1 MKFYLIAGEPSGDLH
16 AANLVVALKKTFPDA
31 NFRGYGGEKMAQAGV
46 TLVRHYAE
54 MAFMGFV
61 EVLRNL
67 PTILRI
73 LSECKKDLAAYQPD
87 ALILVDYPGFNMRIA
102 KFAKQKLGLKVFYY
116 ISPKVWAWNQK
127 RALALKRDTD
137 ALFSILPFEIPFFAA
152 YQFERVYYV
161 GNPLF
166 DAIQNY
172 QAQEHEQPTLLAQTQ
187 KPIIALLP
195 GSRKQEI
202 TLLLP
207 EMVKVK
213 AAFPDYEFV
222 VAGVE
227 HLPKKLYLPAQEG
240 QIPILYGHTYAL
252 LQAAKAAVVASGTA
266 TLETALF
273 QVPQVVVYKVNPL
286 TYHIGKHLI
295 RVPFISLVNL
305 IAEKKVVSELIQK
318 ECNPLRIEAELA
330 RVLHQDR
337 AQILAD
343 YQALRQ
349 KMQTEG
355 VSLRTAHYISA
366 FLKESDKS
374 S

>member
-1 MKFYLIAGEPSGDLH
+1 MMKFYLIAGEASGDLH
-16 AANLVVALKKTFPDA
+16 AANLVAALKTQFPTA
-31 NFRGYGGEKMAQAGV
+31 TFRGYGGEKMQQAGV
-46 TLVRHYAE
+46 TLVRHYAQ

-67 PTILRI
+67 PTILSI
-73 LSECKKDLAAYQPD
+73 LSECKKDLRAFQPD

-116 ISPKVWAWNQK
+116 ILPKVWAWNQK

-137 ALFSILPFEIPFFAA
+137 ALFSILPFEIPFFAQ
-152 YQFERVYYV
+152 YQVEHLYYV

-166 DAIQNY
+166 DAIQN
-172 QAQEHEQPTLLAQTQ
+172 QAQKKPPAHLTQ
-187 KPIIALLP
+187 IEKPIIALLP
-195 GSRKQEI
+195 GSRKQEVR
-202 TLLLP
+202 LLLP
-207 EMVKVK
+207 QMLKITE
-213 AAFPDYEFV
+213 AFPDYQFII
-222 VAGVE
+222 AGVID
-227 HLPKKLYLPAQEG
+227 LPTELYYPALDAG
-240 QIPILYGHTYAL
+240 IPILYGNTYHL
-252 LQAAKAAVVASGTA
+252 LQVAKAAVVASGTA

-273 QVPQVVVYKVNPL
+273 DVPQVVVYQVNPL

-318 ECNPLRIEAELA
+318 ECNPLRIKAELA

-343 YQALRQ
+343 YRALRQ
-349 KMQTEG
+349 KMQTEE
-355 VSLRTAHYISA
+355 VSLRTAHYIST
-366 FLKESDKS
+366 FLKESDKKS
-374 S
+374 